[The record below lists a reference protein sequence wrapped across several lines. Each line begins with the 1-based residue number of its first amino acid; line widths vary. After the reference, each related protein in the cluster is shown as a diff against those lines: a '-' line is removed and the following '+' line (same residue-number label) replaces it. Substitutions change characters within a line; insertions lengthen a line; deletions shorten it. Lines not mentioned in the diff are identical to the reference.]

1 LKILLLS
8 TLLVFSVAVLAQI
21 SVCPGIIP
29 LLRLDPILNSKAKR
43 VGQVVAARLVQNSP
57 LVEGF
62 TSKTGN
68 TIVGR
73 TIELNATADA
83 TGATSA
89 YRFDDCRGHRPS
101 RNQRPHVAVS
111 GATKSG
117 WAFAAEDGE
126 LTDYKENSLIFL
138 CSRSVH
144 SSRNAVAV
152 QASPGRLHSPR
163 DRDHRPQS
171 WAAQW
176 PSRNIYSAGFF
187 AITLLSDAIF
197 ECAWR
202 TIGEPTSLT

>member
-8 TLLVFSVAVLAQI
+8 TLLVFSIAVLAQI
-21 SVCPGIIP
+21 SVCPGIIS
-29 LLRLDPILNSKAKR
+29 LLRLDSILSSKAKR

-73 TIELNATADA
+73 TIELIATADA

-89 YRFDDCRGHRPS
+89 YRFDDCRGR
-101 RNQRPHVAVS
+101 
-111 GATKSG
+111 G
-117 WAFAAEDGE
+117 WASAAEDGE

-152 QASPGRLHSPR
+152 QASPRRLHSPR

-187 AITLLSDAIF
+187 AITLLSDAIV

-202 TIGEPTSLT
+202 TIGEPTCLT